1 MEPNQGDP
9 LNTAPSP
16 SPPPHLPP
24 NLLLQAAEFATP
36 GWKQHISKNVLPHP
50 NLSRTLQFPPHLPY
64 FHLFLSH
71 PSESSFLK
79 SSDFSWFAD
88 TLPSSRFSFI
98 LQKNISLSQPTSI
111 PGCLPRLV
119 QRGLLKGVSRQS
131 GWVIFPKNNVSFGR
145 WLDNSSFFF
154 FFKARTMLSLLIYE
168 DICIQESLVPSIHQK
183 CTHFRSSICWS
194 LNKIQNWASIKCLG
208 QPWNLA
214 NMPYYFICTQ
224 YMFWITK

>member
-1 MEPNQGDP
+1 MRACPLKKKKNPDLKKNFPPYPFPCMEPNQGDP

-131 GWVIFPKNNVSFGR
+131 G
-145 WLDNSSFFF
+145 
-154 FFKARTMLSLLIYE
+154 
-168 DICIQESLVPSIHQK
+168 
-183 CTHFRSSICWS
+183 
-194 LNKIQNWASIKCLG
+194 
-208 QPWNLA
+208 
-214 NMPYYFICTQ
+214 
-224 YMFWITK
+224 